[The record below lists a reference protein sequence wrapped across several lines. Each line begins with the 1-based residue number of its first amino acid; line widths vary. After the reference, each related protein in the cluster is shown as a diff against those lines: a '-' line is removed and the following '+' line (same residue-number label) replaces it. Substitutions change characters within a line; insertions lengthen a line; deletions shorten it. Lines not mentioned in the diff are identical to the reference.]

1 MAAAK
6 NIELTFASEEMKDKF
21 EKEFTK
27 FTSDTALMEKIDAV
41 DSIEEIY
48 EICKD
53 KVQFSLEQ
61 YREIMKDMEAQI
73 KSSFIDNQD
82 EELTD
87 DDLEEVVGGS
97 WGSFWK
103 SVGKMAAIAGMVVG
117 VVALSVVTGGV
128 AAAGAVAA
136 GWAVAGAVG
145 TAGAAAA
152 VAGATS
158 SIIATGVAG
167 GIATGALSIATLA
180 GYND

>member
-1 MAAAK
+1 MTDTTL
-6 NIELTFASEEMKDKF
+6 NLTFASEDMKNKF
-21 EKEFTK
+21 EEEFSK

-41 DSIEEIY
+41 DTIEEIY

-61 YREIMKDMEAQI
+61 YREMMKDMEAQI
-73 KSSFIDNQD
+73 KSSFIDDQD

-103 SVGKMAAIAGMVVG
+103 SVGKMAAVAVMVAG
-117 VVALSVVTGGV
+117 VVALSVATGGL
-128 AAAGAVAA
+128 AAAGVVAA
-136 GWAVAGAVG
+136 GYAVAGATVG
-145 TAGAAAA
+145 AGAAAA
-152 VAGATS
+152 VAGATT
-158 SIIATGVAG
+158 SIVATGVAG

>member
-1 MAAAK
+1 MTDTTL
-6 NIELTFASEEMKDKF
+6 NVTFASEDMKNKF
-21 EKEFTK
+21 EEEFKK

-53 KVQFSLEQ
+53 KVQFSLDQ

-73 KSSFIDNQD
+73 KSSFIDDQD

-103 SVGKMAAIAGMVVG
+103 SFGKAAAIVGIVAG
-117 VVALSVVTGGV
+117 VVALSVVTGGA
-128 AAAGAVAA
+128 AAAGIAAA
-136 GWAVAGAVG
+136 GYAVAGAVG

-152 VAGATS
+152 VAGATT

>member
-1 MAAAK
+1 MTAAK

-97 WGSFWK
+97 WG
-103 SVGKMAAIAGMVVG
+103 
-117 VVALSVVTGGV
+117 VVALSVVSGGV

-136 GWAVAGAVG
+136 GWAVAGATVG
-145 TAGAAAA
+145 AGAAAA
-152 VAGATS
+152 VAGATT
-158 SIIATGVAG
+158 SIVATGVAG